1 MAIEDVG
8 SLPGRGRLVI
18 DTAPIIY
25 VLEDHPAFAPRFMPV
40 FERAE
45 AGDYELVITTTT
57 LAEVLVGP
65 LRRGDESLAR
75 EYRDT
80 LTSPPAWHVVDLTAG
95 IAHRAARIRGR
106 TGLRLPD
113 AVQVATAIETAS
125 MGLVTHDRDFAALD
139 RSPERVAVWS

>member
-8 SLPGRGRLVI
+8 DLPARGRLVI
-18 DTAPIIY
+18 DSAPIIY
-25 VLEDHPAFAPRFMPV
+25 VLGDHPSFASRFMPV

-45 AGDYELVITTTT
+45 AGEYELVVTTITLT
-57 LAEVLVGP
+57 EVLTGP
-65 LRRGDESLAR
+65 LRQGDESVDD
-75 EYRDT
+75 YRNT
-80 LTSPPAWHVVDLTAG
+80 LTSPPVWRVVDLTAD

-125 MGLVTHDRDFAALD
+125 MGLVTHDRDFSALD
-139 RSPERVAVWS
+139 RSPERIAIFS